1 MKQELKKEVGKRLRQ
16 FREKAGFTQRRMSQ
30 HFDIGH
36 ANYSRIE
43 RGEIFPGLY
52 VLNVLNRKFNLSLH
66 WVVCGEGDMLIPD
79 DEKNECINIENYSND
94 VKDLLLHMEK
104 VPMIKHAVLSFF
116 MEYKM
121 KNEGLV
127 KKVWDPAEDEARDD
141 GRGTTEED

>member
-16 FREKAGFTQRRMSQ
+16 FREKAGLTQRRMAS

-43 RGEIFPGLY
+43 RGEIFPGIY
-52 VLNVLNRKFNLSLH
+52 VLNILKQEFDLSLH
-66 WVVCGEGDMLIPD
+66 WLVCGQGEMFAPGSD
-79 DEKNECINIENYSND
+79 KNDCIDIREYTQD
-94 VKDLLLHMEK
+94 VKELIQYMEK

-121 KNEGLV
+121 KNEGIL
-127 KKVWDPAEDEARDD
+127 KRILDRAEE
-141 GRGTTEED
+141 